1 MMYMNA
7 CTSDATDSR
16 TQELAADELIE
27 QGVNRNVTGLPDL
40 GSDRLVA
47 FVTSRLADEEYYA
60 NVAQS
65 ERPAP
70 WQHQE
75 HTGVMSAA
83 RDLFDCAGNPVGVIH
98 GNDVADYL
106 VRRDAARALRE
117 VEADRAIL
125 SAYQRSVQAAGHDLS
140 NDLRQLLIARA
151 AVWQDHPD
159 YAAAVSA

>member
-1 MMYMNA
+1 MYMNISA
-7 CTSDATDSR
+7 NDTADRRAR
-16 TQELAADELIE
+16 ELAADDEIID
-27 QGVNRNVTGLPDL
+27 QGVNRNMSGLPDL

-47 FVTSRLADEEYYA
+47 FIASRLGDEEYYA
-60 NVAQS
+60 NAAQS
-65 ERPAP
+65 GRPAP

-98 GNDVADYL
+98 GNHIADYL

-125 SAYQRSVQAAGHDLS
+125 SAYERSVRAAGHDLS
-140 NDLRQLLIARA
+140 NDLRRLLIARA
-151 AVWQDHPD
+151 AVWHDHPD
-159 YAAAVSA
+159 YAAAVAV